1 VERQGHADLVSAVLL
16 LGRYL
21 NSGQDVLKIHNLI
34 KKARSEHVS
43 RDPTTTSARGPRR
56 LTKAVNEEIARLYVA
71 GMRPVQIARE
81 VGTTE
86 WTVHP
91 RLNRMGIERRPTGL
105 SPNHV
110 REASRLY
117 EEGESIRQIRLK
129 IGFSDKTIKKALLE
143 AGVDVRDGRRNH

>member
-1 VERQGHADLVSAVLL
+1 M
-16 LGRYL
+16 
-21 NSGQDVLKIHNLI
+21 
-34 KKARSEHVS
+34 
-43 RDPTTTSARGPRR
+43 
-56 LTKAVNEEIARLYVA
+56 NEEIARLYVA

-86 WTVHP
+86 WTVHH